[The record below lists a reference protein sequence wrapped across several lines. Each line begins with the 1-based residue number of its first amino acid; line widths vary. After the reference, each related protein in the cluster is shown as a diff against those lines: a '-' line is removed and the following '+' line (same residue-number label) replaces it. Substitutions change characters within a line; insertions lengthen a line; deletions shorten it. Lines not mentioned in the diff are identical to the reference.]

1 MRFIGISIFILLSNI
16 SIGQTSWFKHLP
28 GWQART
34 TLAKGD
40 TLVTCGQSVS
50 KMPTYSK
57 YEVFLFWSKL
67 NIDSLNFFKISLDSL
82 ESDSAQST
90 TISYNYNSS
99 VDLGGRWGHFIGL
112 NYGKKKERA
121 FVLLFKNFYSK
132 EFKLE
137 EYTKDTFSTY
147 VNNIV
152 CLPKVD
158 IIFSPYAPIEEPLH
172 FELNTIIYKQTN
184 INRIKIKEI
193 KNTSSEKY
201 ETTCHIKDNT
211 SSKSFFF
218 IMRKMWD
225 YAGAPRQWENYIIK
239 MDTLGNELWRCQ
251 PNNRDSINTEGMQMV
266 QKSNGNILVSWCD
279 YDYRPYKNMIGS
291 NEPQLNRRCTVWFA
305 EIDEYGKVLWRKN
318 MRKYLSLKV
327 SDTTQDLRHNKAIL
341 VKDGILWSG
350 NYSYYYRHN
359 YLLKTDFNGNP
370 IWYREYEL
378 YKTNTAEQEFIPYDV
393 TATSDGGYVLTG
405 EFISQPGNIFK
416 NGCQLATI
424 IKVDSFG
431 CLEPGCQKADSATTA
446 IKDIKK
452 IGCKVYPN
460 PANETVNIE
469 LPKGKNGDYVL
480 EVFDI
485 QGKLIEKISIHTS
498 IELNTSK
505 YANGF
510 YLFKLYNEKRNEIET
525 HKITVY
531 H

>member
-1 MRFIGISIFILLSNI
+1 MKLVCLFAGLVTSAYLY
-16 SIGQTSWFKHLP
+16 GQKTYFKHLD
-28 GWQART
+28 GFSARQSFIINDT
-34 TLAKGD
+34 IYTIGNKITNFTTFYRYNVFISKTDNSGNTSNNFIIAIDSFENDTFRSTLIRYGKGSTLHNENLYSALTLAGNGKKDRAFLAKYSTLNGISD
-40 TLVTCGQSVS
+40 TLNC
-50 KMPTYSK
+50 
-57 YEVFLFWSKL
+57 
-67 NIDSLNFFKISLDSL
+67 
-82 ESDSAQST
+82 
-90 TISYNYNSS
+90 
-99 VDLGGRWGHFIGL
+99 
-112 NYGKKKERA
+112 
-121 FVLLFKNFYSK
+121 
-132 EFKLE
+132 
-137 EYTKDTFSTY
+137 TKDTFAT
-147 VNNIV
+147 V
-152 CLPKVD
+152 
-158 IIFSPYAPIEEPLH
+158 IEEVFCNKNNQVVCGFYFYYLSQLTTKLTT
-172 FELNTIIYKQTN
+172 FIYYYKDK
-184 INRIKIKEI
+184 KIKWSKLYPDESLNSRWRL
-193 KNTSSEKY
+193 KNTLNGKGEKY
-201 ETTCHIKDNT
+201 
-211 SSKSFFF
+211 FFVHLQHQQDF
-218 IMRKMWD
+218 AGVPRVTDD
-225 YAGAPRQWENYIIK
+225 YVIK

-266 QKSNGNILVSWCD
+266 QKPNGNLLVSWCD
-279 YDYRPYKNMIGS
+279 YWYRPYKNMIGS
-291 NEPQLNRRCTVWFA
+291 QQPQGNDNCTVWFA
-305 EIDEYGKVLWRKN
+305 EIDANGKVLWRKSIKWFLTQKIARN
-318 MRKYLSLKV
+318 NYENLFHSKV
-327 SDTTQDLRHNKAIL
+327 IA
-341 VKDGILWSG
+341 VKDGLIWSG

-405 EFISQPGNIFK
+405 EFISQPGNVFK

-431 CLEPGCQKADSATTA
+431 CLLPGCQKVDSATTA
-446 IKDIKK
+446 IRDIRK

-480 EVFDI
+480 EVFDM

-498 IELNTSK
+498 LELNTSK